1 MGPNESPKAVEEL
14 AKLRLLREVVKA
26 SESGMSRTEIAAAL
40 QVTQPVVHRMLKK
53 ARRDPNGL
61 QRTAREV
68 ALEYAAGEITH
79 ETMISEL
86 SARDY
91 THGYA
96 LEPHSPVSDAYVRGT
111 WDEVVGAAYS
121 GLIT

>member
-1 MGPNESPKAVEEL
+1 
-14 AKLRLLREVVKA
+14 
-26 SESGMSRTEIAAAL
+26 
-40 QVTQPVVHRMLKK
+40 
-53 ARRDPNGL
+53 
-61 QRTAREV
+61 
-68 ALEYAAGEITH
+68 
-79 ETMISEL
+79 MISEL

>member
-61 QRTAREV
+61 
-68 ALEYAAGEITH
+68 
-79 ETMISEL
+79 
-86 SARDY
+86 
-91 THGYA
+91 
-96 LEPHSPVSDAYVRGT
+96 
-111 WDEVVGAAYS
+111 
-121 GLIT
+121 